1 MSAEIVQLPI
11 RLPAKRRRGDHLLY
25 LGQRISRV
33 DAQIRSLREL
43 KKRLRLAWENEC
55 DRARREVRYE

>member
-1 MSAEIVQLPI
+1 MSAEIVQLPV
-11 RLPAKRRRGDHLLY
+11 RLPVERRRGDRMLY
-25 LGQRISRV
+25 LGKRICQV

-43 KKRLRLAWENEC
+43 KKRLRQAWENEC